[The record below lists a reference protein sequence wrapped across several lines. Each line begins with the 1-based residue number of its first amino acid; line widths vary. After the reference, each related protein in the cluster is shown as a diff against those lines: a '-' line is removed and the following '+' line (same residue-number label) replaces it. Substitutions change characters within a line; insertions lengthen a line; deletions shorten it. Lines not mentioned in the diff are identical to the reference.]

1 MLKNRLIPVIII
13 KKELIVQ
20 SFNFKRF
27 LPIGKMKTAVDFFVN
42 WDVDEIIILDID
54 ASKHGRCIQLDVIKQ
69 ASRECFVPLTVGGG
83 IRSINDIK
91 NVLRAGA
98 DKISINSYAVENP
111 KFITDAAVRFGNQCI
126 TVSIDAMKISNDYNV
141 FIGNGKVDTGIKVS
155 DWVKKIEHLGAG
167 EILINSVERDGSRKG
182 YDLDLLNLVSSNVN
196 IPVIACGG
204 VGDIRHLASGILDGH
219 CQAVA
224 AANIFQHTEHSTI
237 AAKAIMN
244 KLGVQ
249 VRLSSDVK
257 YENFDFDDF
266 GRPI

>member
-1 MLKNRLIPVIII
+1 MLKNRLIPVIIV
-13 KKELIVQ
+13 KDELIVQ

-54 ASKHGRCIQLDVIKQ
+54 ATKQGRCIQLDVIKQ

-126 TVSIDAMKISNDYNV
+126 TVSIDAMKVFEDYHV
-141 FIGNGKVDTGIKVS
+141 FIKNGKIDTGIKVS
-155 DWVKKIEHLGAG
+155 DWAKKLERLGAG
-167 EILINSVERDGSRKG
+167 EILINSIERDGSREG
-182 YDLDLLNLVSSNVN
+182 YDLKLLNLISSNVN

-204 VGDIRHLASGILDGH
+204 VGNMRHLVSGIVDGH

-237 AAKAIMN
+237 AAKAMMN
-244 KLGVQ
+244 KLGAP

-257 YENFDFDDF
+257 YENFDFDIF